1 MIFQTLNKFKQRTI
15 MNSIILIVAG
25 ILMLICPEN
34 YISTMIGTAGAI
46 MLVMAVI
53 GVFDYLDSNKSLMNY
68 VLLTGWLLL
77 GIAGTVVLLFE
88 INSLY
93 VISWLFGIFL
103 IISGVA
109 NIINALVYAKRSGKA
124 GWQILIVLGAALV
137 IFGIIVFINPWLN
150 SFARLFKIVGVM
162 VLFSSL
168 VSILRLIW
176 IWPIKE

>member
-15 MNSIILIVAG
+15 MNSIVLIVAG
-25 ILMLICPEN
+25 ILMLICPAD
-34 YISTMIGTAGAI
+34 YIPSMIGTAGAV
-46 MLVMAVI
+46 MLVIAII
-53 GVFDYLDSNKSLMNY
+53 GVFDYLDSKKSLMNY

-93 VISWLFGIFL
+93 VVSWLFGIFL
-103 IISGVA
+103 IISGIA
-109 NIINALVYAKRSGKA
+109 NIVNAYVYAKRSGRR
-124 GWQILIVLGAALV
+124 GWQTLIVLGCALIV
-137 IFGIIVFINPWLN
+137 FGIIVFINPWMH
-150 SFARLFKIVGVM
+150 SFTRLFKTVGVM